1 MVVLIRKKV
10 YEMNKGNEIV
20 NKVTVV
26 TCISNRTRIVSKN
39 TECHTDTF
47 RSKTISNTCAMMVS

>member
-26 TCISNRTRIVSKN
+26 TCISNRTGIISKN
-39 TECHTDTF
+39 AKSHTDIF
-47 RSKTISNTCAMMVS
+47 RSKTISNTRAMMVS